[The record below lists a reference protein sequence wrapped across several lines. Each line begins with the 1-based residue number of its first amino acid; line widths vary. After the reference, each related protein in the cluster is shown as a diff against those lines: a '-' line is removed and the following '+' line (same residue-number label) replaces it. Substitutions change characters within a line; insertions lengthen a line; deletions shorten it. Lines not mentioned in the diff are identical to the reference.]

1 MVDKMIES
9 RKRVDLALS
18 ALSTVK
24 TSTVYWLYP
33 NSNSIFYP
41 NVEYTY
47 LYSTWNDMKRS
58 HPYKS
63 IYIQNE
69 QKIKTHPPQPNI
81 PTLFEFAL
89 SLWNI
94 NIFIKYINKNVDLE
108 WRVNMSA
115 KIEEIMEK
123 CIQYYYSIFIPFFFE
138 IHMLYWCRMRDLQN
152 LLLMVKNIGCNAV
165 WWCDSRLSL
174 LCFFLCN

>member
-1 MVDKMIES
+1 MKKEKNVYNTKEKRMVDKMIES
-9 RKRVDLALS
+9 RKRVDLAVS

-33 NSNSIFYP
+33 NSIFYP

-58 HPYKS
+58 HPYNKV
-63 IYIQNE
+63 YTPE
-69 QKIKTHPPQPNI
+69 WKKKTHPQPNI

-108 WRVNMSA
+108 WRVNMSV

-123 CIQYYYSIFIPFFFE
+123 CIQYYY
-138 IHMLYWCRMRDLQN
+138 
-152 LLLMVKNIGCNAV
+152 A
-165 WWCDSRLSL
+165 
-174 LCFFLCN
+174 FFLFVWNTHVW